1 MKRTVRI
8 SAFLLAA
15 LMLLSLC
22 GCGKTNQSLSYSAA
36 REDAA
41 SNAAYDY
48 ESYAAAEMAA
58 DGDYGFSPVP
68 APLAGGGSTK
78 EGDVPK
84 ENPEKIIYAA
94 DVTVE
99 TTTFDETVANVTEL
113 VERYDGW
120 IESSSISGSN
130 YYQKAKGT
138 ASTRDASYTL
148 RIPSSR
154 FNELM
159 ESLSA
164 LGNIPYSHIY
174 TENVT
179 SQYVDTQAR
188 LKAYTTQEARLLE
201 MMELAESVE
210 DVIIIEDRLTELRY
224 QIEALQ
230 STLNNWDRRVSY
242 STVSLTVKEVRE
254 YTPEIKE
261 EPSYWEELK
270 DALKTGFEN
279 AGQILKDLLVFLIE
293 LLPVLIILIPVIWLL
308 VWIIKKVFRLDG
320 SRARA
325 RREARAAKKAEK
337 KAAKEAVLTAKNP
350 PAASEAPAVPSGE
363 ERTPAPEEV
372 PAAAE
377 KEDKP

>member
-8 SAFLLAA
+8 SALLVAV

-22 GCGKTNQSLSYSAA
+22 GCGSSNHSSQSYTAA
-36 REDAA
+36 RDEGGYAD
-41 SNAAYDY
+41 YDY

-58 DGDYGFSPVP
+58 DEAYGFAPVP
-68 APLAGGGSTK
+68 APNASASASGSGTK
-78 EGDVPK
+78 EGDVPA
-84 ENPEKIIYAA
+84 EDPEKIIYAA

-99 TTTFDETVANVTEL
+99 TTTFDETVAGVTEL
-113 VERYDGW
+113 VGRYDGW

-138 ASTRDASYTL
+138 ASTRDASFTL
-148 RIPSSR
+148 RIPSRR

-188 LKAYTTQEARLLE
+188 LKAYQTQEARLLE

-224 QIEALQ
+224 RIESLQ

-261 EPSYWEELK
+261 EPSYWQELK
-270 DALKTGFEN
+270 DALKQGFRN
-279 AGQILKDLLVFLIE
+279 AGQIIKDLLVFLIE
-293 LLPVLIILIPVIWLL
+293 ILPVLIILIPVVWLLIWL
-308 VWIIKKVFRLDG
+308 IKKVFRLDG

-325 RREARAAKKAEK
+325 RREARAAKKAAK
-337 KAAKEAVLTAKNP
+337 KAAGDAP
-350 PAASEAPAVPSGE
+350 HPEAPASPPAEAG
-363 ERTPAPEEV
+363 PAPETT
-372 PAAAE
+372 AAAE
-377 KEDKP
+377 KKEDNP

>member
-8 SAFLLAA
+8 SALLVAV

-22 GCGKTNQSLSYSAA
+22 GCGSSNHTSQSYTAA
-36 REDAA
+36 REDGAYAA
-41 SNAAYDY
+41 DYDF
-48 ESYAAAEMAA
+48 EGYAAAEMAA
-58 DGDYGFSPVP
+58 DEAYGFAPVP
-68 APLAGGGSTK
+68 APNASASASGSGTK
-78 EGDVPK
+78 EGDVPA
-84 ENPEKIIYAA
+84 EDPEKIIYAA

-99 TTTFDETVANVTEL
+99 TTTFDETVAGVTEL
-113 VERYDGW
+113 VGRYDGW

-138 ASTRDASYTL
+138 ASTRDASFTL
-148 RIPSSR
+148 RIPSRR

-188 LKAYTTQEARLLE
+188 LKAYQTQEARLLE

-224 QIEALQ
+224 RIESLQ

-261 EPSYWEELK
+261 EPSYWQELK
-270 DALKTGFEN
+270 DALKQGFRN
-279 AGQILKDLLVFLIE
+279 AGQIIKDLLVFLIE
-293 LLPVLIILIPVIWLL
+293 ILPVLIILIPVVWLLIWL
-308 VWIIKKVFRLDG
+308 IKKVFRLDG

-325 RREARAAKKAEK
+325 RREARAAKKAAK
-337 KAAKEAVLTAKNP
+337 KAAGDAP
-350 PAASEAPAVPSGE
+350 HPEAPASPPAEAGPS
-363 ERTPAPEEV
+363 PETT
-372 PAAAE
+372 AAAE
-377 KEDKP
+377 KKEDNP

>member
-8 SAFLLAA
+8 SALLVAV

-22 GCGKTNQSLSYSAA
+22 GCGSSNHSSLSYTAA
-36 REDAA
+36 REEGPYAA
-41 SNAAYDY
+41 DYDY
-48 ESYAAAEMAA
+48 EGYAAAEMAA
-58 DGDYGFSPVP
+58 DESYGFAPVP
-68 APLAGGGSTK
+68 AANAAVSGSGAK
-78 EGDVPK
+78 EGDVPA
-84 ENPEKIIYAA
+84 EDPEKIIYAA

-99 TTTFDETVANVTEL
+99 TTTFDETVAGVTEL
-113 VERYDGW
+113 VSRYDGW

-148 RIPSSR
+148 RIPSRR

-188 LKAYTTQEARLLE
+188 LKAYQTQEARLLE

-224 QIEALQ
+224 RIESLQ

-254 YTPEIKE
+254 YTPEVKV
-261 EPSYWEELK
+261 EPNYWEELK
-270 DALKTGFEN
+270 DALEQGFRN

-293 LLPVLIILIPVIWLL
+293 ALPVLIILIPVIWLL
-308 VWIIKKVFRLDG
+308 IWLVKKIFRLDG

-325 RREARAAKKAEK
+325 RREARAAKKAAK
-337 KAAKEAVLTAKNP
+337 KTAKAADSN
-350 PAASEAPAVPSGE
+350 APASPAGE
-363 ERTPAPEEV
+363 NAAQEEI
-372 PAAAE
+372 PAAE
-377 KEDKP
+377 KKEDNP

>member
-8 SAFLLAA
+8 SALLVAV

-22 GCGKTNQSLSYSAA
+22 GCGSSNHSSQSYTAA
-36 REDAA
+36 REDGAYAA
-41 SNAAYDY
+41 DYDF
-48 ESYAAAEMAA
+48 EGYAAAEMAA
-58 DGDYGFSPVP
+58 DEAYGFAPVP
-68 APLAGGGSTK
+68 APNAS
-78 EGDVPK
+78 
-84 ENPEKIIYAA
+84 AS
-94 DVTVE
+94 VTVE
-99 TTTFDETVANVTEL
+99 TTTFDETVAGVTEL
-113 VERYDGW
+113 VGRYDGW

-138 ASTRDASYTL
+138 ASTRDASFTL
-148 RIPSSR
+148 RIPSRR

-188 LKAYTTQEARLLE
+188 LKAYQTQEARLLE

-224 QIEALQ
+224 RIESLQ

-261 EPSYWEELK
+261 EPSYWQELK
-270 DALKTGFEN
+270 DALKQGFRN
-279 AGQILKDLLVFLIE
+279 AGQIIKDLLVFLIE
-293 LLPVLIILIPVIWLL
+293 ILPVLIILIPVVWLLIWL
-308 VWIIKKVFRLDG
+308 IKKVFRLDG

-325 RREARAAKKAEK
+325 RREARAAKKAAK
-337 KAAKEAVLTAKNP
+337 KAAGDAP
-350 PAASEAPAVPSGE
+350 HPEAPASPPAEAG
-363 ERTPAPEEV
+363 PAPETT
-372 PAAAE
+372 AAAE
-377 KEDKP
+377 KKEDNP

>member
-1 MKRTVRI
+1 MKRKLRI
-8 SAFLLAA
+8 SALLVAV

-22 GCGKTNQSLSYSAA
+22 GCGSSNHSTQSYA
-36 REDAA
+36 REEGSYAA
-41 SNAAYDY
+41 DYDY

-58 DGDYGFSPVP
+58 DEAYGFAPVP
-68 APLAGGGSTK
+68 APNASASASGSGTK
-78 EGDVPK
+78 EGDVPA
-84 ENPEKIIYAA
+84 EDPEKIIYAA

-99 TTTFDETVANVTEL
+99 TTTFDQTVAGVTEL
-113 VERYDGW
+113 VGRYDGW

-138 ASTRDASYTL
+138 ASTRDASFTL
-148 RIPSSR
+148 RIPSRR

-188 LKAYTTQEARLLE
+188 LKAYQTQEARLLE

-224 QIEALQ
+224 RIESLQ

-261 EPSYWEELK
+261 EPSYWQELK
-270 DALKTGFEN
+270 DALKQGFRN
-279 AGQILKDLLVFLIE
+279 AGQIIKDLLVFLIE
-293 LLPVLIILIPVIWLL
+293 ILPVLIILIPVVWLLIWL
-308 VWIIKKVFRLDG
+308 VKKVFRLDG

-325 RREARAAKKAEK
+325 RREARAAKKAAK
-337 KAAKEAVLTAKNP
+337 KAAADAPHPGVPAS
-350 PAASEAPAVPSGE
+350 PAAEAGAVPE
-363 ERTPAPEEV
+363 TT
-372 PAAAE
+372 AAAE
-377 KEDKP
+377 KKEDNP

>member
-8 SAFLLAA
+8 SALLVAV

-22 GCGKTNQSLSYSAA
+22 GCGSSNHSSQSYTAA
-36 REDAA
+36 REDGAYAA
-41 SNAAYDY
+41 DYDF
-48 ESYAAAEMAA
+48 EGYAAAEMAA
-58 DGDYGFSPVP
+58 DEAYGFAPVP
-68 APLAGGGSTK
+68 APNASASASGSGTK
-78 EGDVPK
+78 EGDVPA
-84 ENPEKIIYAA
+84 EDPEKIIYAA

-99 TTTFDETVANVTEL
+99 TTTFDETVAGVTEL
-113 VERYDGW
+113 VGRYDGW

-138 ASTRDASYTL
+138 ASTRDASFTL
-148 RIPSSR
+148 RIPSRR

-188 LKAYTTQEARLLE
+188 LKAYQTQEARLLE

-224 QIEALQ
+224 RIESLQ

-242 STVSLTVKEVRE
+242 RTVSLTVKEVRE

-261 EPSYWEELK
+261 EPSYWQELK
-270 DALKTGFEN
+270 DALKQGFRN
-279 AGQILKDLLVFLIE
+279 AGQIIKDLLVFLIE
-293 LLPVLIILIPVIWLL
+293 ILPVLIILIPVVWLLIWL
-308 VWIIKKVFRLDG
+308 IKKVFRLDG
-320 SRARA
+320 SRARV
-325 RREARAAKKAEK
+325 RREARAAKKAAK
-337 KAAKEAVLTAKNP
+337 KAAGDAP
-350 PAASEAPAVPSGE
+350 HPEAPASPPAEAGS
-363 ERTPAPEEV
+363 APETT
-372 PAAAE
+372 AAAE
-377 KEDKP
+377 KKEDNP